1 MPNDFSWVHDGVD
14 VWFNV
19 KEPYEGRYQGIVDGE
34 PRNIGMSSH
43 FPVFVVR
50 LCDVSE
56 DWTKLTGCYFAAC
69 VPVTCLEK
77 RTK

>member
-19 KEPYEGRYQGIVDGE
+19 KGPYEGRYFGVVDGE
-34 PRNIGMSSH
+34 PKNIGFDPS
-43 FPVFVVR
+43 FPHIVVR
-50 LCDVSE
+50 LRDICK
-56 DWTKLTGCYFAAC
+56 DWEKITGLHFAAC